1 MLTKRTNILFDEEL
15 WNLLVT
21 LAVKQKTSVG
31 DLVRSAARKVYD
43 ADQKHHLDNER
54 EKKFAKSVFSK
65 GSCGLQRAHKLWQKI
80 LIRHLL

>member
-43 ADQKHHLDNER
+43 ADQKTSSR
-54 EKKFAKSVFSK
+54 
-65 GSCGLQRAHKLWQKI
+65 QRAGEEIRKIRVFQKGHVDYKE
-80 LIRHLL
+80 LINYGRKY

>member
-15 WNLLVT
+15 WNLLVA

-43 ADQKHHLDNER
+43 ADQKTSAR
-54 EKKFAKSVFSK
+54 
-65 GSCGLQRAHKLWQKI
+65 QRAGEEIRRIRVVQKGRVDYKE
-80 LIRHLL
+80 LISYGRKY